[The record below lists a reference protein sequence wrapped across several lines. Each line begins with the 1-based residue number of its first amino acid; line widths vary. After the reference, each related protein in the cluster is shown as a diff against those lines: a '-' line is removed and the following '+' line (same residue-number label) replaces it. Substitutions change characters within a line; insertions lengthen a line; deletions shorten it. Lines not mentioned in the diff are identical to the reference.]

1 MPGGIRQ
8 FVGARLPAMVLCQS
22 MNVATD
28 QPNRGQ
34 ARSYGIGGLRLTS
47 VGAHEQREAAMA
59 VCLTHRIAG
68 VVTSVRS
75 YRVLRSIRESAANLA
90 SVGARWPAMASGQ
103 SMNVAP
109 DRPNREQGG
118 TPPRTSYRVLQPVG
132 AHEQREA
139 AMAVCLTH
147 RIAGVVTSVRSYRGS
162 VWAGLLAAF
171 LVGPAFAAPLEQL
184 KLVSEHPVDA
194 MVGGNLSGLA
204 VCNGQLWA
212 ISDRDDNV
220 LYRMDRTQSVWQAQ
234 PVAIEVPDVPESNL
248 PVNLRS
254 LAKLSSYIRGGSL
267 DFEGISCDAQGNKY
281 VVSEAHA
288 EVLKVPVEGSPVW
301 LTLPAELVA
310 QARAKGMLQH
320 FNAIF
325 EGLAISPE
333 GDRLWL
339 AAERDQRGLL
349 VVHQDGDG
357 WRCKGSCVLRTE
369 PGKEVLPPQVGGKS
383 VSRDFADLSLFNGKL
398 YALER
403 SAYRICR
410 RTLLTG
416 ATERCWS
423 FSAEALK
430 PDRLYEQRFGLT
442 EALVVDETG
451 AWVGVDNNFGERA
464 DGEKR
469 PIVWRFAAPAGGW
482 SERR

>member
-1 MPGGIRQ
+1 
-8 FVGARLPAMVLCQS
+8 LL
-22 MNVATD
+22 AT
-28 QPNRGQ
+28 
-34 ARSYGIGGLRLTS
+34 
-47 VGAHEQREAAMA
+47 
-59 VCLTHRIAG
+59 
-68 VVTSVRS
+68 
-75 YRVLRSIRESAANLA
+75 
-90 SVGARWPAMASGQ
+90 
-103 SMNVAP
+103 
-109 DRPNREQGG
+109 
-118 TPPRTSYRVLQPVG
+118 
-132 AHEQREA
+132 
-139 AMAVCLTH
+139 
-147 RIAGVVTSVRSYRGS
+147 
-162 VWAGLLAAF
+162 LLAA
-171 LVGPAFAAPLEQL
+171 PAFAVPLEQL
-184 KLVSEHPVDA
+184 KLLSEHPVEA

-220 LYRMDRTQSVWQAQ
+220 LYRMDRAQTVWQAQ
-234 PVAIEVPDVPESNL
+234 PVAIDVPDVPESDL

-254 LAKLSSYIRGGSL
+254 LAKLSSYVRGGSL
-267 DFEGISCDAQGNKY
+267 DFEGISCDAQG
-281 VVSEAHA
+281 SPQW
-288 EVLKVPVEGSPVW
+288 LK
-301 LTLPAELVA
+301 LPAELVA

-325 EGLAISPE
+325 EGMAISPE

-349 VVHQDGDG
+349 VVDRASDG

-410 RTLLTG
+410 RTLQTG
-416 ATERCWS
+416 ANERCWS

-430 PDRLYEQRFGLT
+430 PQRLYEQRFGLT

-482 SERR
+482 GEGP